1 MSVRLY
7 DDAIVKKIQ
16 GWILDENMKVLSP
29 EDTERLFQMKADI
42 NYDEP
47 LKLPLVAIS
56 RDSGIELGYKHKK
69 PMSFDG
75 MMLDANVTKSL
86 QIDAIPMTLSYQLDI
101 YTRYTYEA
109 DEYVRNFIFNLVNHP
124 KIVVHLPYNG
134 VDYEHWGN
142 INLASTIED
151 NSDVPQR
158 LFSDQFVRW
167 TIRFTIDDAYMFSL
181 PYKDN
186 VHIEDSKDNIIIN
199 NKGE

>member
-7 DDAIVKKIQ
+7 DDAIVEKVKS
-16 GWILDENMKVLSP
+16 WIIDKDLKVLSP
-29 EDTERLFQMKADI
+29 DDTARLFQMKADI

-47 LKLPLVAIS
+47 LKLPLIAIS
-56 RDSGIELGYKHKK
+56 RDPGIELGYKHKK

-75 MMLDANVTKSL
+75 MMLDANYSKSL

-109 DEYVRNFIFNLVNHP
+109 DEYMRNFIFNFVNHP
-124 KIVVHLPYNG
+124 KIKVHLPYNG

-158 LFSDQFVRW
+158 LFPDQFVRW

-186 VHIEDSKDNIIIN
+186 VHVVDTKDDIIL